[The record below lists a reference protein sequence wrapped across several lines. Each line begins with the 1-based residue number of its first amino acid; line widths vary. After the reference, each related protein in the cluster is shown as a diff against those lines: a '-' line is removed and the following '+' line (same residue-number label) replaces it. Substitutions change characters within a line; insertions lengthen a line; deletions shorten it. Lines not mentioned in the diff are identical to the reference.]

1 MYLVVGRR
9 LDARNSTACGRLR
22 ENRRGGFGVI
32 EFEAVCEDCERPAS
46 LISVCE
52 QCGAESDFCP
62 AHFEGQ
68 KNLCGGCKHFL
79 EKARE
84 Q

>member
-1 MYLVVGRR
+1 M
-9 LDARNSTACGRLR
+9 
-22 ENRRGGFGVI
+22 I

-68 KNLCGGCKHFL
+68 KNLCGGCRHFL